1 MTSRNLSRSRTLHWN
16 YSHLNNFVAS
26 KFIFLFLLFL
36 FFLFFYFVLFVV
48 EWTQKWSTMA
58 WKRKRII
65 AVNSLSNSNKNNE
78 IRVFFAFVRFHLSV
92 LRNADCYRA
101 LRFSF
106 APVLSLSFNYLTIA
120 FQRLNAWRWLRFR
133 FRHLGRL
140 CLRPNRTK
148 CISSWRL
155 RMLKHF
161 LHLCFYT
168 IIN

>member
-65 AVNSLSNSNKNNE
+65 ALNSLSNSNKNNE
-78 IRVFFAFVRFHLSV
+78 IRVFFAFLLFCVRSFPSFCPAKRRLLQSLAFFFCSGSFFV
-92 LRNADCYRA
+92 VQLLDDCVPTLKRMTLA
-101 LRFSF
+101 SIPVSSF
-106 APVLSLSFNYLTIA
+106 GA
-120 FQRLNAWRWLRFR
+120 FV
-133 FRHLGRL
+133 
-140 CLRPNRTK
+140 
-148 CISSWRL
+148 SS
-155 RMLKHF
+155 
-161 LHLCFYT
+161 T
-168 IIN
+168 